1 MVLLQN
7 PKVSVVIPTRNRPEL
22 VQRAIASA
30 LSQSFRE
37 LEVIVVIDGTD
48 PSTSAQL
55 SQIMDQRLVIVALEE
70 SVGGAEARNVGAR
83 RARGQWI
90 ALLDDDDEWLPGK
103 IAAQLAVAEQS
114 GSSRTLVTS
123 KYLERRTG
131 KVDMVRPRRLPRK
144 SERITDYMFDY
155 LCYFQTST
163 FFCAR
168 ELFLDIS
175 FKAGL
180 KNFQDIDWFLRVSS
194 DPTVNLII
202 VPKPL
207 SVYYA
212 PELRAG
218 ITRNLGWEARLKWGQ
233 NNRSLMSRRAYSRF
247 IVGSCVGRAVEDGC
261 SFSVFRQLFY
271 EFAVV
276 GAPTPRL
283 LTVFF
288 GMCVVNTR
296 LRRFIRDKFF
306 LSASSQSVGI
316 SS

>member
-1 MVLLQN
+1 MVLLQD

-22 VQRAIASA
+22 VQRALISA
-30 LSQSFRE
+30 LSQSFKN
-37 LEVIVVIDGTD
+37 LEVIVVIDGSD
-48 PSTSAQL
+48 PSTRAQL
-55 SQIMDQRLVIVALEE
+55 SEIKDHRLTVVALEE

-83 RARGQWI
+83 HARGQWI

-103 IAAQLAVAEQS
+103 IATQLALAEQS
-114 GSSRTLVTS
+114 GNSRTLVTS
-123 KYLERRTG
+123 LYLERRPG

-144 SERITDYMFDY
+144 DERITDYMFDY

-163 FFCAR
+163 FFCSR

-175 FKAGL
+175 FTAGL

-194 DPTVNLII
+194 NPTVNLLI

-233 NNRSLMSRRAYSRF
+233 NNRGLM
-247 IVGSCVGRAVEDGC
+247 
-261 SFSVFRQLFY
+261 
-271 EFAVV
+271 
-276 GAPTPRL
+276 
-283 LTVFF
+283 
-288 GMCVVNTR
+288 
-296 LRRFIRDKFF
+296 
-306 LSASSQSVGI
+306 
-316 SS
+316 